1 MKKINKFALL
11 ALLSFT
17 LLFMAV
23 PVHAAD
29 IDLKV
34 QVGND
39 FQILSAPAGSGYTY
53 ILQGRINTVNLMAP
67 AYARY
72 LEEVQKNSAI
82 PNLVMMGKNKQ
93 FPFIEYNISF
103 PEGTQV
109 GNASIQS
116 TSAMFFN
123 WQTQKPEARKVRF
136 EIRYGAWDDYR
147 TFWNRYLQDASPTN
161 PVTPELVLEIP
172 FTPAAGS
179 ADLSIHG
186 EGVSDLYYY
195 RRLGLVKRHLV
206 HISTDSATW
215 QIPSVQ

>member
-17 LLFMAV
+17 LLIMAV

-29 IDLKV
+29 IDLQV

-39 FQILSAPAGSGYTY
+39 FQILPAPAGSGYTY

-72 LEEVQKNSAI
+72 LEEKQNNPVI
-82 PNLVMMGKNKQ
+82 PNLVMMAKNKQ
-93 FPFIEYNISF
+93 FPYIEYNISF
-103 PEGTQV
+103 PAGTQV

-123 WQTQKPEARKVRF
+123 WQIQKPEARKVRF

-147 TFWNRYLQDASPTN
+147 TFWNRYLQDASSTN

-172 FTPAAGS
+172 FTPSEGS
-179 ADLSIHG
+179 SDLSIHG

-195 RRLGLVKRHLV
+195 RLHGLVERHLV

>member
-1 MKKINKFALL
+1 MKKINKVALL

-17 LLFMAV
+17 LLIMAV

-29 IDLKV
+29 IDLQV

-39 FQILSAPAGSGYTY
+39 FQILPAPAGSGYTY

-72 LEEVQKNSAI
+72 LEEKQNNPVI
-82 PNLVMMGKNKQ
+82 PNLVMMAKNKQ
-93 FPFIEYNISF
+93 FPYIEYNISF
-103 PEGTQV
+103 PAGTQV

-123 WQTQKPEARKVRF
+123 WQIQKPEARKVRF

-147 TFWNRYLQDASPTN
+147 TFWNRYLQDASSTN

-172 FTPAAGS
+172 FTPSEGS
-179 ADLSIHG
+179 SDLSIHG

-195 RRLGLVKRHLV
+195 RLHGLVERHLV

>member
-29 IDLKV
+29 IDLQV

-39 FQILSAPAGSGYTY
+39 FQILPAPAGSGYTY

-72 LEEVQKNSAI
+72 LEEKQNNPVI
-82 PNLVMMGKNKQ
+82 PNLVMMAKNKQ
-93 FPFIEYNISF
+93 FPYIEYNISF
-103 PEGTQV
+103 PAGTQV

-123 WQTQKPEARKVRF
+123 WQIQNPEARKVRF

-147 TFWNRYLQDASPTN
+147 TFWNRYLQDASSTN

-172 FTPAAGS
+172 FTPSEGS
-179 ADLSIHG
+179 SDLSIHG

-195 RRLGLVKRHLV
+195 RLHGLVERHLV